1 MTLGIGLERP
11 VAVKEEWTLKL
22 CLIETY
28 ELWSVLG
35 EDLVH
40 LLLFLCGVDA
50 SHIVVHDGE
59 LVTVLRHF
67 LRSLIRSSPL
77 SLATTDCI
85 SSSLCAIVGAC
96 VIVAATS
103 ASLSDRSM
111 MLH

>member
-1 MTLGIGLERP
+1 MERP
-11 VAVKEEWTLKL
+11 VAVEEEWTLKL

-40 LLLFLCGVDA
+40 LLLFFCGVDA

-67 LRSLIRSSPL
+67 FGP
-77 SLATTDCI
+77 
-85 SSSLCAIVGAC
+85 
-96 VIVAATS
+96 
-103 ASLSDRSM
+103 
-111 MLH
+111 